1 MRLMHQFHHEIKM
14 DEQKMNNFVNI
25 PFYRYNLHFRGRQ
38 KILGSPMDQRQIQ
51 NEKNELQGAPTGI
64 KYHNAFM
71 DLP

>member
-51 NEKNELQGAPTGI
+51 NEKIGNFDRSPEPAIFQI
-64 KYHNAFM
+64 
-71 DLP
+71 